1 MLKEKIVEIQEM
13 REELTRL
20 TQSALEDAQEM
31 AHEADDLGEV
41 ANRLVDLCEA
51 IKFVKSD
58 FNTIDKE
65 TNPTLVTVM
74 DMIGERRFEYGG
86 YEVERKISNYR
97 KNWQNES
104 LIRSV
109 VTTALDEIED
119 RNYVDQI
126 TGELINER
134 DIVAPFMDHV
144 VERLLKC
151 AAFRD
156 WRVTALRNFL
166 PGVDPDNY
174 CEVERS
180 TKAVIRRMK

>member
-1 MLKEKIVEIQEM
+1 MKDKIIEIQEM
-13 REELTRL
+13 REDLRKL
-20 TQSALEDAQEM
+20 TQEALEDAQSMVQET
-31 AHEADDLGEV
+31 DDLGEV

-58 FNTIDKE
+58 FNAIDKE

-74 DMIGERRFEYGG
+74 DMIGERKFEYGG

-109 VTTALDEIED
+109 VNTALDEIED

-134 DIVAPFMDHV
+134 EIVAPFVDAV
-144 VERLLKC
+144 IERLLKC

-156 WRVTALRNFL
+156 WRVTALRNYM

-174 CEVERS
+174 CEVERT
-180 TKAVIRRMK
+180 TKAVIRRK